1 MGKNLKGKEIGD
13 GIYQQKDGFYCA
25 RFVDKLG
32 KRITKRF
39 KDLQECRKWL
49 EQAKYTNE
57 HSLITEANYMLVDA
71 WYEYWISIKE
81 KTVRSNTVRNYKERY
96 NRSCSKRPGYPVLP
110 YRVLRQLFPR
120 TEFP

>member
-39 KDLQECRKWL
+39 KDGH
-49 EQAKYTNE
+49 NE
-57 HSLITEANYMLVDA
+57 NKAYYGV
-71 WYEYWISIKE
+71 
-81 KTVRSNTVRNYKERY
+81 
-96 NRSCSKRPGYPVLP
+96 
-110 YRVLRQLFPR
+110 
-120 TEFP
+120 